1 MSDRPRLAAPSDSAS
16 KLAIHAVL
24 ADRQARGSLAESH
37 STQPQWSSFVGR
49 TIGSTAARRRRF
61 GAAEP
66 KRNRFESCALELLSF
81 YTNSC
86 YKIERLD
93 FASTRLRNRFP
104 LLPR

>member
-1 MSDRPRLAAPSDSAS
+1 MTDILLRLTAKVVALLIVIVCLVGFASA
-16 KLAIHAVL
+16 
-24 ADRQARGSLAESH
+24 Q
-37 STQPQWSSFVGR
+37 
-49 TIGSTAARRRRF
+49 
-61 GAAEP
+61 P